1 MRRSYHE
8 SMTTPYLATGRRN
21 QKQRTRDA
29 LVAAA
34 RQALADGETLS
45 VPRVAEAAGIARAT
59 AYRYFANPESL
70 ARAAHPEI
78 SLESLLGD
86 SPPDDVRE
94 RLDAVLTEHF
104 RIMREW
110 EPQLRAAFA
119 SSLRSADQPILRRGR
134 AIGWIAE
141 ALTPLADT
149 HPRLDVTAAAVRI
162 RSVAGIEPL
171 VWLVDIAG
179 LSRKRAYDLM
189 RANAHAVLTDALSG
203 G

>member
-1 MRRSYHE
+1 MATSYV
-8 SMTTPYLATGRRN
+8 ATGRRN

-34 RQALADGETLS
+34 RRALAEGETLS

-59 AYRYFANPESL
+59 AYRYFPNPESL
-70 ARAAHPEI
+70 AQAAHPEI
-78 SLESLLGD
+78 QLDSLLGE
-86 SPPDDVRE
+86 SPPEDLRE
-94 RLDAVLTEHF
+94 RLDAVLSEHF

-119 SSLRSADQPILRRGR
+119 SSLRSADRPILRRGR
-134 AIGWIAE
+134 AIGWIAD
-141 ALTPLADT
+141 ALAPLSES
-149 HPRLDVTAAAVRI
+149 HPDLDLKEVAVRI

-171 VWLVDIAG
+171 VWLVDVAG
-179 LSRKRAYDLM
+179 VSRKRAYALM
-189 RANAHAVLTDALSG
+189 RANAHAVLDDALAG